1 MKLLYKLSDKEQA
14 VYDKNSTDGERI
26 MYCLPYNIEDGHF
39 ISGHVIITDR
49 FIYKIIEDTLVE
61 KYDFSTL
68 SEFSVENMVGSS
80 AFYAK
85 INGVTTVICRFL
97 SGRYLSHYTLMVRAC
112 DIIAEARAAGKD
124 PGDPLENDT
133 PERFCSKCGTPLIGG
148 TTICPKCRDKGSAF
162 KRLWALTKGMRHLLM
177 VPLIISGIA
186 LILQFILPRIQSSAI
201 DGYMN
206 NEKATM
212 ADAPAFLLIFAVL
225 LGIDIFQRALSIV
238 QSRAANVSGTKFVK
252 ILRLVVFEKIQSLS
266 ISSIQRHST
275 GDLMARLNSDVSVTQ
290 GFITST
296 LPNILNQILSFVIAL
311 IILLFVNPMLCVFVF
326 IPIIPVC
333 FIAKRVWRKFGENSR
348 RLWKDAYAV
357 NNITQDTIQGERIVK
372 SFGREQ
378 SAVDNFKKTID
389 RRTAQA
395 IRGQNYAAT
404 MGPLISYLF
413 KLGSYIILFY
423 GNILVFNGD
432 LTLGQLF
439 EYTAYT
445 SVLYAPL
452 TTLLSLPSTLST
464 VINSINKV
472 MEILDEEP
480 EILDINLPIDIK
492 IEGDIKIDNVTFG
505 YNSYDP
511 VLKNI
516 SVDIHQGEMIG
527 IVGASGSGKSTL
539 INLIMRMYDV
549 NEGAIMI
556 DNVNIK
562 DISQQALRSQM
573 GIVLQETHLFRGSI
587 RDNIAYAK
595 PYATNDE
602 IIRAAKLANA
612 HDFICNLPQG
622 YNTMIGERGF
632 SLSGGERQRVAI
644 ARALIHDP
652 RIIILDEA
660 TAALDTETEKM
671 IQDSINILMEGRTT
685 LAIAHRLSTLRN
697 ADKLIVLDNGRI
709 AEFGTHSELLK
720 LKGIYYKLV
729 MAQRLAAIK

>member
-49 FIYKIIEDTLVE
+49 FIYKIIDDTLIE

-133 PERFCSKCGTPLIGG
+133 PERFCNKCGTPLIGG

-206 NEKATM
+206 NEKATL

-290 GFITST
+290 GFITGT
-296 LPNILNQILSFVIAL
+296 LPNILNQILSY
-311 IILLFVNPMLCVFVF
+311 
-326 IPIIPVC
+326 
-333 FIAKRVWRKFGENSR
+333 S
-348 RLWKDAYAV
+348 
-357 NNITQDTIQGERIVK
+357 
-372 SFGREQ
+372 
-378 SAVDNFKKTID
+378 
-389 RRTAQA
+389 
-395 IRGQNYAAT
+395 
-404 MGPLISYLF
+404 
-413 KLGSYIILFY
+413 
-423 GNILVFNGD
+423 
-432 LTLGQLF
+432 
-439 EYTAYT
+439 
-445 SVLYAPL
+445 
-452 TTLLSLPSTLST
+452 SL
-464 VINSINKV
+464 
-472 MEILDEEP
+472 
-480 EILDINLPIDIK
+480 
-492 IEGDIKIDNVTFG
+492 
-505 YNSYDP
+505 
-511 VLKNI
+511 
-516 SVDIHQGEMIG
+516 
-527 IVGASGSGKSTL
+527 
-539 INLIMRMYDV
+539 
-549 NEGAIMI
+549 
-556 DNVNIK
+556 
-562 DISQQALRSQM
+562 
-573 GIVLQETHLFRGSI
+573 
-587 RDNIAYAK
+587 
-595 PYATNDE
+595 
-602 IIRAAKLANA
+602 
-612 HDFICNLPQG
+612 
-622 YNTMIGERGF
+622 
-632 SLSGGERQRVAI
+632 
-644 ARALIHDP
+644 
-652 RIIILDEA
+652 
-660 TAALDTETEKM
+660 
-671 IQDSINILMEGRTT
+671 
-685 LAIAHRLSTLRN
+685 
-697 ADKLIVLDNGRI
+697 
-709 AEFGTHSELLK
+709 
-720 LKGIYYKLV
+720 
-729 MAQRLAAIK
+729 